1 MTKFNVLSATLAL
14 LLGSAIFAADI
25 SGKWTGKVPVR
36 GGDLVDATFVFKVE
50 GGKLTGTVNGI
61 QGEQPIVDGKVEGDS
76 ISFAVDSERG
86 KQQFKGT
93 LAGSELKMSREGR
106 NGPREFT
113 AKRAQ

>member
-1 MTKFNVLSATLAL
+1 MRLILTLLFSLSVIVA
-14 LLGSAIFAADI
+14 GDI

-36 GGDLVDATFVFKVE
+36 GGELADTTFVFKVE
-50 GGKLTGTVNGI
+50 GGTLTGTVTGA
-61 QGEQPIVDGKVEGDS
+61 QGESKIVDGKVEGDA

-93 LAGSELKMSREGR
+93 LAGDELKMSREGR

-113 AKRAQ
+113 AKRVK